1 MLILLLRSETSD
13 LKCQFR
19 NLDLRN
25 ADAAPPTSVH
35 QVSQSRYG
43 VLMQLSKFRLR

>member
-1 MLILLLRSETSD
+1 MLILLLRSETSG

-19 NLDLRN
+19 DLDFRN
-25 ADAAPPTSVH
+25 ADAAPLTSVL

-43 VLMQLSKFRLR
+43 VLM